1 MTGQAEKLRRWAV
14 TKTEARQRGRLRRK
28 AVVGA
33 VIAAAAFAAAACS
46 SSAGSSA
53 GGAVASASAVT
64 SVTIAYPTL
73 SIHILPLQLG
83 ITDGIFAKHH
93 LSVKLVS
100 LSNSQT
106 VVAGLASG
114 SVQYAGVSAA
124 GLLTAASKGANVESV
139 LAYDNGVPLQLV
151 VSKAFADQHSLRPG
165 ADIATV
171 VKDLQ
176 HTTLGVNG
184 LTDEGVARQLLN
196 SYGADPSTVRYAQLS
211 SAAAQLTEL
220 EKGGIDWILLSPPNS
235 YQLQSTNAG
244 YILGSAANIQSWP
257 SDISNFVLAADPAY
271 AAAHATVTKELVAAV
286 NEAVAFVAKN
296 PSQAESVASQEFPS
310 VSRADLLESIK
321 GIAWAVDGTQTQQL
335 WQRTIAFNAK
345 TGSLDSGTTA
355 VEGKT
360 WTNEYYTAASGS

>member
-1 MTGQAEKLRRWAV
+1 
-14 TKTEARQRGRLRRK
+14 LRRK
-28 AVVGA
+28 TAAGAVVVAA
-33 VIAAAAFAAAACS
+33 VLSAAACAS
-46 SSAGSSA
+46 SGGSST
-53 GGAVASASAVT
+53 GGAAANAVT
-64 SVTIAYPTL
+64 DVTIAYPTL

-93 LSVKLVS
+93 LSVRLVS
-100 LSNSQT
+100 LNNSQT

-165 ADIATV
+165 ADITTV
-171 VKDLQ
+171 VKDLA

-184 LTDEGVARQLLN
+184 LTDEGVARQLLT
-196 SYGADPSTVRYAQLS
+196 SYGVDPSTVRYAQLS
-211 SAAAQLTEL
+211 STAAQLTEL
-220 EKGGIDWILLSPPNS
+220 QKGGIDWVLLSPPNS

-257 SDISNFVLAADPAY
+257 SDISNFVLATDGSY

-296 PSQAESVASQEFPS
+296 PSQAVTVAMREFPS
-310 VSRADLLESIK
+310 VSRADLLESIR
-321 GIAWAVDGTQTQQL
+321 GISWATDGTQTQQL
-335 WQRTIAFNAK
+335 WQSTIAFNAK
-345 TGSLDSGTTA
+345 TGSLKSGATA
-355 VEGKT
+355 VQGKT

>member
-1 MTGQAEKLRRWAV
+1 MTGQAKKLRRGTAV
-14 TKTEARQRGRLRRK
+14 ATERVQPRRLRCK
-28 AVVGA
+28 TVAGAVVVAA
-33 VIAAAAFAAAACS
+33 VLSAAAC
-46 SSAGSSA
+46 GSSGGSPT
-53 GGAVASASAVT
+53 GGAGANASAVT
-64 SVTIAYPTL
+64 AVTIAYPTL

-93 LSVKLVS
+93 VSVKLVS

-124 GLLTAASKGANVESV
+124 GLLTAASKGADVESI

-165 ADIATV
+165 AAITTV
-171 VKDLQ
+171 VKDLE

-184 LTDEGVARQLLN
+184 LTDEGVARQLLT
-196 SYGADPSTVRYAQLS
+196 SYGVDPSTVRYAQLS
-211 SAAAQLTEL
+211 STAAQLTEL
-220 EKGGIDWILLSPPNS
+220 QKGGIDWVLLSPPNS

-257 SDISNFVLAADPAY
+257 SDISNFVLVADGSY
-271 AAAHATVTKELVAAV
+271 AAAHPTVTKELVAAV

-296 PSQAESVASQEFPS
+296 PGQAATVAMQEFPS

-321 GIAWAVDGTQTQQL
+321 GIAWATDGTQTQQL
-335 WQRTIAFNAK
+335 WKSTIAFNSK
-345 TGSLDSGTTA
+345 TGSLKSGTTA
-355 VEGKT
+355 TQGKT
-360 WTNEYYTAASGS
+360 WTNEYFTSASAS